1 MAWIA
6 QDTFVAEDAAG
17 AQVRVQK
24 GAPFPDDHPLVKL
37 DRDAAEAAEKDG
49 VSRTPLFAPMNFG
62 EPEPEPAP
70 EPEPEPAPA
79 PAKEA
84 AAPRKGAATRKG
96 T

>member
-37 DRDAAEAAEKDG
+37 DRDAAVRADELRRA
-49 VSRTPLFAPMNFG
+49 
-62 EPEPEPAP
+62 
-70 EPEPEPAPA
+70 
-79 PAKEA
+79 
-84 AAPRKGAATRKG
+84 GARARA
-96 T
+96 

>member
-6 QDTFVAEDAAG
+6 QDTFVATDAAG

-37 DRDAAEAAEKDG
+37 DRDAAQAAEKDG
-49 VSRTPLFAPMNFG
+49 IARTPLFAPMDFG
-62 EPEPEPAP
+62 EPEPEP
-70 EPEPEPAPA
+70 EPEPEEK

-84 AAPRKGAATRKG
+84 AAPRKPAATRKG